1 MAAKIPHSS
10 LNRERMQDANPA
22 VWRRIELFSGENM
35 GISAFHG
42 KFYLTSRQR
51 VKYTI
56 IAFAWNNVPPA
67 AARFYICSNSL
78 DDRSV

>member
-1 MAAKIPHSS
+1 MAAKILY
-10 LNRERMQDANPA
+10 LNLNQERMQGADPA
-22 VWRRIELFSGENM
+22 VKRRIELFSGENM
-35 GISAFHG
+35 GISAFHR

-78 DDRSV
+78 LR